1 MSTASSKVA
10 KRSTGYL
17 LGMSVL
23 MLGANVVWTSY
34 NSVLLPTMVQLQPSV
49 AENMRGPVV
58 GLIGFFG
65 TLFAIVAS
73 LLAGIITDHSASKW
87 GKRIPGILIGSLLT
101 LPVIGIAAI
110 FFPPVVPLIAVSFIL
125 MQTFTNIANG
135 AWWPLLADIIPADQ
149 RGTASGIQGILTMVG
164 AALGIVVISGLV
176 SAGKIQ
182 LALWV
187 IGILMAVSGIITALI
202 IRKQDKPEPV
212 AIKRSLWSYVGD
224 MFRVKTRVPVFAW
237 VVASATLANMGLNSL
252 AFFATYFIQLYF
264 PNQYPTPEAAASG
277 FQLMGGISLVFTMV
291 SAILSGIIS
300 DKVGRRPVILTG
312 VFLCAVTTVAMAFS
326 PSFVFF
332 LIMTAIRSLA
342 TGPILTVIPALT
354 SDLSP
359 KDEAGQY
366 MGYANLATG
375 VSGALSAIIF
385 GVILTSWTHTSFFVI
400 LIASAFLF
408 LAGALIFIWKVKQK
422 TVDQH
427 TTHDVAKAT

>member
-1 MSTASSKVA
+1 MSSSTPNPV

-73 LLAGIITDHSASKW
+73 LLAGIVTDHSASKW

-135 AWWPLLADIIPADQ
+135 AWWPLLADIIPEEQ
-149 RGTASGIQGILTMVG
+149 RGMASGIQGILTMVG
-164 AALGIVVISGLV
+164 AALGIVLISGLV

-187 IGILMAVSGIITALI
+187 IGILMAVSGILTALV

-212 AIKRSLWSYVGD
+212 AVKRSLWGYVGD

-237 VVASATLANMGLNSL
+237 VVGSATLANMGLNSL
-252 AFFATYFIQLYF
+252 AFFATYFMQVYF
-264 PNQYPTPEAAASG
+264 PAQYPTPEAAASG
-277 FQLMGGISLVFTMV
+277 FQLMGGVSLVFTMV

-312 VFLCAVTTVAMAFS
+312 IFLCAVSSVAMAFS
-326 PSFVFF
+326 PSFIFF
-332 LIMTAIRSLA
+332 LIMTAIRSVA
-342 TGPILTVIPALT
+342 TGPVLTVIPALT

-385 GVILTSWTHTSFFVI
+385 GVILTNWTRTSFFII
-400 LIASAFLF
+400 LVASGFLF
-408 LAGALIFIWKVKQK
+408 LVGALIFIWKVSQK
-422 TVDQH
+422 KIDERLVPSK
-427 TTHDVAKAT
+427 AK